1 MVPLDDLERRHI
13 DATLE
18 WIESGAEL
26 CRMVKP
32 ATPPM
37 HLVSYFVLVDRER
50 RSLLLVDHKNA
61 SLWLPTGGHVEP
73 GEHPADTVR
82 RECRE
87 ELGIEASFI
96 HPEPFFLTVTT
107 TVGATAGHTDV
118 SLWYLLD
125 GDATRELQFDR
136 DEFHSIQWFDLDNT
150 PTDRTDPHMQRFVR
164 KLRDPL

>member
-1 MVPLDDLERRHI
+1 
-13 DATLE
+13 
-18 WIESGAEL
+18 
-26 CRMVKP
+26 
-32 ATPPM
+32 M

-50 RSLLLVDHKNA
+50 SSLLLVDHINA

-96 HPEPFFLTVTT
+96 RPEPFFLTVTT

-118 SLWYLLD
+118 SLWFLLE
-125 GDATRELQFDR
+125 GDVARMLTFDR
-136 DEFHSIQWFDLDNT
+136 EEFHDAEWFAIDAL
-150 PTDRTDPHMQRFVR
+150 PLERSDPHMARFAA
-164 KLRDPL
+164 KLRGRWADNPTFQSPDIPYP